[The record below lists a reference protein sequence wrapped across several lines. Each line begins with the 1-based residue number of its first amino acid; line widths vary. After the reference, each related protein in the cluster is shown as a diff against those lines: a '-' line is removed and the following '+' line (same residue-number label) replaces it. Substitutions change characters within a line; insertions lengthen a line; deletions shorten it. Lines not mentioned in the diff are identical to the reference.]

1 MNIILI
7 GYRGTG
13 KSVVGKII
21 AEKLN
26 MTYIGMDSNI
36 VKTAGMSI
44 PQIVK
49 TFGWTKFRDL
59 ETQETMKIQHMDN
72 LVIDTGGGVIE
83 REENRE
89 VLKNSGRV
97 FWLTAS
103 VDTIVDRIQDDTQ
116 RPALVD
122 GKTFTEEVAQ
132 VLESRISKYKAA
144 CEFEIHTDTLSPE
157 QIADQIIE
165 IAKTQR

>member
-21 AEKLN
+21 SEKLG
-26 MTYIGMDSNI
+26 MPYIGMDSNI

-44 PQIVK
+44 PQIVE
-49 TFGWTKFRDL
+49 TSGWTKFRDL
-59 ETQETMKIQHMDN
+59 ETKETLKIQHMDN
-72 LVIDTGGGVIE
+72 TVVDTGGGVIE

-89 VLKNSGRV
+89 VLKKSGLV
-97 FWLTAS
+97 FWMTAS
-103 VDTIVDRIQDDTQ
+103 IDTIVDRIQDDTQ

-122 GKTFTEEVAQ
+122 GKTFTEEIAE

-144 CEFEIHTDTLSPE
+144 SEFEINTDTLSPE
-157 QIADQIIE
+157 QIADQIIG
-165 IAKTQR
+165 IVKTQI

>member
-13 KSVVGKII
+13 KSVVGKVI
-21 AEKLN
+21 AEKLG
-26 MTYIGMDSNI
+26 MTCIGMDSNI
-36 VKTAGMSI
+36 VKAAGISI
-44 PQIVK
+44 PQIVQ
-49 TFGWTKFRDL
+49 TSGWTKFRDL
-59 ETQETMKIQHMDN
+59 ETRQTLEIQHMDN
-72 LVIDTGGGVIE
+72 VVVDTGGGVIE
-83 REENRE
+83 REENRDI
-89 VLKNSGRV
+89 LKKSGRV

-144 CEFEIHTDTLSPE
+144 CEFEISTDTLTPE
-157 QIADQIIE
+157 QIADQIID
-165 IAKTQR
+165 IIKTH

>member
-13 KSVVGKII
+13 KSVVGEIVAK
-21 AEKLN
+21 KLG
-26 MTYIGMDSNI
+26 MTCIGMDSNI
-36 VKTAGMSI
+36 VKAADMSI
-44 PQIVK
+44 PQIVQ
-49 TFGWTKFRDL
+49 TSGWTKFRDL
-59 ETQETMKIQHMDN
+59 ETLETLKIQHMDN
-72 LVIDTGGGVIE
+72 VVVDTGGGVIE
-83 REENRE
+83 REENRDI
-89 VLKNSGRV
+89 LKKSGRV

-103 VDTIVDRIQDDTQ
+103 VGTIVDRIQDDTQ

-144 CEFEIHTDTLSPE
+144 CEFEINTDILTPE
-157 QIADQIIE
+157 QIADQIIDTL
-165 IAKTQR
+165 KSH

>member
-21 AEKLN
+21 SKKLEL
-26 MTYIGMDSNI
+26 TYMGMDNNI
-36 VKTAGMSI
+36 VKNAGMPI
-44 PQIVK
+44 PQIVE

-59 ETQETMKIQHMDN
+59 ETQETMAIKELDGI
-72 LVIDTGGGVIE
+72 VVDTGGGVIE

-89 VLKNSGRV
+89 ILRKNGFV

-103 VDTIVDRIQDDTQ
+103 VDTIVNRIHDDTQ
-116 RPALVD
+116 RPALIE

-132 VLESRISKYKAA
+132 VLENRNSKYEATSK
-144 CEFEIHTDTLSPE
+144 FVINTDELTPE
-157 QIADQIIE
+157 QIADKIIGT
-165 IAKTQR
+165 INN